1 MFLRQ
6 NKHTGLLQCPES
18 ILEHSACPSK
28 QYSYQE
34 VEQTVLV
41 AIKPFLKRIIQEE
54 KKYSRSKATDRAS
67 RCENKIQQLQQ
78 AENWLRQQKT
88 LSYEQYVAGLITQEE
103 YLHQKNKFG
112 RQGQQLED
120 EISTLK
126 GQEAM
131 LTLSTIPADL
141 QQAADYAR
149 TYLDCDALTREMAVS
164 FVKTVCLFEDH
175 IDIRW
180 NFADLFEQLVMNGS
194 LEKDHTNEQ

>member
-1 MFLRQ
+1 MPF
-6 NKHTGLLQCPES
+6 
-18 ILEHSACPSK
+18 
-28 QYSYQE
+28 
-34 VEQTVLV
+34 VLHRKLPC
-41 AIKPFLKRIIQEE
+41 AL
-54 KKYSRSKATDRAS
+54 SL
-67 RCENKIQQLQQ
+67 IQQLQQ
-78 AENWLRQQKT
+78 AENRLRQQKT
-88 LSYEQYVAGLITQEE
+88 LSYEQYVSGLITQEE
-103 YLHQKNKFG
+103 YLHQKSKFG

-164 FVKTVCLFEDH
+164 FVKTICLFEDH

-180 NFADLFEQLVMNGS
+180 KFADLFEQLVMNSS
-194 LEKDHTNEQ
+194 LEKEHTNDQ